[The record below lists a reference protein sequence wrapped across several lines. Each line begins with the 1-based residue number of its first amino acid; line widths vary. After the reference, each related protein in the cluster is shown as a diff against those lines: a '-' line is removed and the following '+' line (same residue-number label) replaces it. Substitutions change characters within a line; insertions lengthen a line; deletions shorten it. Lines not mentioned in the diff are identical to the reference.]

1 MLVKIEKLTFY
12 QFQPN
17 KDLFFYYATT
27 DALTIRGI
35 ATPELAEALIDHLE
49 NEASFECEIEERQDK
64 SFKLVKLLTPAK
76 REFKFPDLSNI
87 VSSNWRRKE
96 EILFDPKQISLYMKK
111 GDLRA
116 VIKSKADG
124 SGLGQSFFGK
134 VTQPWILWF
143 LQMLREDR
151 TFTLT
156 VHKPSS
162 SFLTNFET
170 VDRDEYLKRTEST
183 YIDNPNNFFCANES
197 PSLKRSDYK
206 KDATKI
212 SG

>member
-49 NEASFECEIEERQDK
+49 NEASFECEIAERQDK

-76 REFKFPDLSNI
+76 REFKFPDLTNI
-87 VSSNWRRKE
+87 KSSNWKNTD
-96 EILFDPKQISLYMKK
+96 EILFNPKQISLYMNK

-116 VIKSKADG
+116 AIRSKDLE
-124 SGLGQSFFGK
+124 SYFGK
-134 VTQPWILWF
+134 VTTPWILWY
-143 LQMLREDR
+143 LHMLRANN
-151 TFTLT
+151 TITLS
-156 VHKPSS
+156 VNNR
-162 SFLTNFET
+162 SFFTNFET
-170 VDRDEYLKRTEST
+170 IDPDVYLERTEST
-183 YIDNPNNFFCANES
+183 YIDNPKNFSCA
-197 PSLKRSDYK
+197 K
-206 KDATKI
+206 
-212 SG
+212 GF